1 MNEWLGLLR
10 SFVVYWRPGRQRG
23 LQELYAPLVEEGDL
37 VFDIGAHLGDRT
49 MAFVGLGARVVAL
62 EPQPLIARWLRRVV
76 REHGRVT
83 IREEAVGRERGT
95 ARLAVSQRTPTVSTL
110 SARWQERVAEG
121 NPGFERVRWDQ
132 AVEVPVVTLDELIET
147 YGMPRF
153 CKIDVEGHEPEVLAG
168 LSSALPALSV
178 EFVPGDLSA
187 TMACIKRLTQL
198 GRYEYNVVVGEGR
211 AFEWARW
218 QEPETVIVWLSEGA
232 SGSRSGDVYARLV
245 DDGA

>member
-49 MAFVGLGARVVAL
+49 MAFVGLGARVVAF

-198 GRYEYNVVVGEGR
+198 GRYEYNVVVGERR

-245 DDGA
+245 EDGA